1 MGSQFWGC
9 LGLATFIVFA
19 LVAVLYFWSLAHS
32 QPLPQDPETLEWWMQ
47 MIILALIFYTF
58 VGALAL
64 LFILSL
70 HPKTRPVADK
80 LIGFVEK
87 TELDKLKEK
96 VEGMEKDLQETKSKL
111 GDIEKH
117 LKNSDKD
124 N

>member
-1 MGSQFWGC
+1 
-9 LGLATFIVFA
+9 
-19 LVAVLYFWSLAHS
+19 
-32 QPLPQDPETLEWWMQ
+32 

-70 HPKTRPVADK
+70 HPKTRPVADR

-117 LKNSDKD
+117 LKSKKRPK
-124 N
+124 

>member
-1 MGSQFWGC
+1 LGSQFWGC
-9 LGLATFIVFA
+9 LGLVTFMVFA
-19 LVAVLYFWSLAHS
+19 LVAVLYFWSLVHS

-47 MIILALIFYTF
+47 MIMLAIIFYIF

-96 VEGMEKDLQETKSKL
+96 VEGIEKDLQETKSKL
-111 GDIEKH
+111 GDIEKY
-117 LKNSDKD
+117 LKGKRRPN
-124 N
+124 